1 MVGVHNGD
9 ADSRRL
15 CCDDL
20 IDLIDL
26 IESYTVT
33 AAGCTYARLTGLA
46 DTRCGAPLRS

>member
-1 MVGVHNGD
+1 MVGVHDGD

-15 CCDDL
+15 CCNDL
-20 IDLIDL
+20 VDL

-33 AAGCTYARLTGLA
+33 AAGCNYARLTGLA